1 MVSSIQILRIFR
13 AKKLI
18 KRKLVGHRPL
28 LVRNELGLRH
38 LNLISVLPVTHVD
51 DFLAHLLLD
60 NGS

>member
-13 AKKLI
+13 TKILI
-18 KRKLVGHRPL
+18 ERELESHRRL
-28 LVRNELGLRH
+28 LVRNEQGLRH

-51 DFLAHLLLD
+51 DFLAHLLLG